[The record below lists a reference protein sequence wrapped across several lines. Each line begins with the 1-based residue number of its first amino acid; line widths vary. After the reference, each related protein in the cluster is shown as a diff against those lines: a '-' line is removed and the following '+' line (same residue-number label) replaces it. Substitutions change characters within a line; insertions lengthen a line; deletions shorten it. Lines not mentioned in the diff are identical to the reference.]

1 MNTKIIQKAVS
12 QLGVKEIVGP
22 QHNPTIVNYAKSI
35 GATWVNDD
43 ETPWCAIFVQWCLKE
58 CGFKYSSSA
67 LARSF
72 EKYGEEQKNPSPGD
86 IVVFWRKSPTAGT
99 GHVGFF
105 MGYAQ
110 DGNIF
115 VLGGNQ
121 GNQVSISKYPKS
133 NLIGFR
139 KIGNE
144 VERNVNFE
152 SDVV

>member
-1 MNTKIIQKAVS
+1 MNTKILQTAFS

-43 ETPWCAIFVQWCLKE
+43 ETPWCAIFVQWVLMKA
-58 CGFKYSSSA
+58 GFKYSSSA

-72 EKYGEEQKNPSPGD
+72 EKYGTPTTNPSPGD
-86 IVVFWRKSPTAGT
+86 IVVFWRVKPTATT

-105 MGYAQ
+105 LGYAT

-121 GNQVSISKYPKS
+121 GNAVSVAKYPKA
-133 NLIGFR
+133 NLLGFR
-139 KIGNE
+139 KVGNE
-144 VERNVNFE
+144 QERSVNFE